1 MRRILRVTFRLS
13 LVPALL
19 AGAFALPSG
28 SAPARETSFLIP
40 HDESYGIAECLSAGA
55 PCARTVADAWC
66 SAMGR
71 GPSISFGLTDDETAT
86 IEQASAP
93 ARASGLRVTC
103 G

>member
-1 MRRILRVTFRLS
+1 
-13 LVPALL
+13 
-19 AGAFALPSG
+19 
-28 SAPARETSFLIP
+28 
-40 HDESYGIAECLSAGA
+40 
-55 PCARTVADAWC
+55 
-66 SAMGR
+66 MGR